1 MGRVKNKILGL
12 ALRVGLGLASIG
24 GASLS
29 GCARSVNYPPIFGV
43 SPADSEM
50 IKYVETR
57 GGDIN
62 KDGLEDVVIGWE
74 VDANNKKVGIKK
86 IIIPFYRPVNWEN
99 NFFFDVGSI
108 ILDYEHDKTH
118 FNIYSD
124 IFGSEKDYA
133 LVSQFYPLITYL
145 VNPYIWSHYKENFK
159 TVYIGHRGVDIIE
172 GGRLRMKIM
181 LYDVRGFEE
190 WGKLGLKNKLRIEE
204 YDGKRK
210 LTRITII
217 DTKKGE
223 VVYSMR
229 WNPKKSRYE
238 ISKDKL
244 NLELLEFFEKWKKE
258 KERMVIRIE
267 RG

>member
-1 MGRVKNKILGL
+1 
-12 ALRVGLGLASIG
+12 LRVGLGLASIG

-74 VDANNKKVGIKK
+74 VDANNKKTGIKK
-86 IIIPFYRPVNWEN
+86 IIIPFYDIRVIWNDCILP
-99 NFFFDVGSI
+99 FKAGSL
-108 ILDYEHDKTH
+108 ILSYEDKTH
-118 FNIYSD
+118 FNIYTEGIAFD
-124 IFGSEKDYA
+124 SEHK
-133 LVSQFYPLITYL
+133 LVGQFYPLIDHIENCDL
-145 VNPYIWSHYKENFK
+145 WSHYKYKEN
-159 TVYIGHRGVDIIE
+159 TVYIGHRGVDVIE
-172 GGRLRMKIM
+172 GGRLKMRIM
-181 LYDVRGFEE
+181 WYDDRGFEE
-190 WGKLGLKNKLRIEE
+190 WGELGLENKLRIEE
-204 YDGKRK
+204 YDGNRRLK
-210 LTRITII
+210 RITII

-223 VVYSMR
+223 VVYSMK

-244 NLELLEFFEKWKKE
+244 NLGLLEFFEKWKKE